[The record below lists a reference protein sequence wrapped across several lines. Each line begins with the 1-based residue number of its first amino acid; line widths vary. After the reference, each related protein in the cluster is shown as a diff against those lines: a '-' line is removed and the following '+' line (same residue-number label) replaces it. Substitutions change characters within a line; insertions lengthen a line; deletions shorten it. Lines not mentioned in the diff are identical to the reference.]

1 MAKRKPMKS
10 PATVERELF
19 AKHLER
25 MTSEGCDP
33 DEFVESVKVVAM
45 SGSRILARRVRST
58 IKAASVVLDNVQRAR
73 KTDG

>member
-1 MAKRKPMKS
+1 MANRKPVKAA
-10 PATVERELF
+10 ATVERELF
-19 AKHLER
+19 IKHLER

-45 SGSRILARRVRST
+45 SGSRILARRVRAT
-58 IKAASVVLDNVQRAR
+58 IKAATVVLDNVQRAR